1 MVIIMTIKEELK
13 KRTEAGESRKKIQKE
28 IGERVNKLIDSGLT
42 NSEVAKELGL
52 AESLVRSLRIRRES
66 Q

>member
-1 MVIIMTIKEELK
+1 MVTIMTIKEELK
-13 KRTEAGESRKKIQKE
+13 KRTEAGESKKKAQIE
-28 IGERVNKLIDSGLT
+28 IGKRVNKLIDSGMT

-52 AESLVRSLRIRRES
+52 AESLVRSLRQKRES

>member
-13 KRTEAGESRKKIQKE
+13 KRTEAGESRKKAQVE
-28 IGERVNKLIDSGLT
+28 IGKRVNKLIDSGLT

-52 AESLVRSLRIRRES
+52 AESSVRSLRIRRKS